1 MITQINVDMKLEGTD
16 SILGDSMIIFKK
28 MLSARLKKILNQKNH
43 FFSIDV
49 HKAQG

>member
-28 MLSARLKKILNQKNH
+28 NALSQIEKNIKPKESL
-43 FFSIDV
+43 F
-49 HKAQG
+49 QYRCT